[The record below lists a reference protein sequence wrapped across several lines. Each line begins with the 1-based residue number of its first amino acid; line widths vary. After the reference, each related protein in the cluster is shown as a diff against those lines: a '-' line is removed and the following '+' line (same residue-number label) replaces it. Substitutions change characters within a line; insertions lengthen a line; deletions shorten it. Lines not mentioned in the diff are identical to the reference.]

1 MKRLEN
7 YTRLHSAPDASIKM
21 ACILLYCRILSELGR
36 AGIFGF
42 LINMPVSLFYIQ
54 GLNTTAV
61 HAHTALFGVYGFFLS
76 LGFVFLIARYIRPEV
91 EFNDKL
97 MKFGFWA
104 LNWGL
109 ALMVL
114 ISLLPIGLIQS
125 WASVTQGLWA
135 RSQRRLYATTIVTKF
150 ALASH
155 GWRYHHDI
163 GALAFF
169 WQIVKVT
176 FTKETVITKQYSK
189 YVNIILNIIYRHIS

>member
-1 MKRLEN
+1 M
-7 YTRLHSAPDASIKM
+7 
-21 ACILLYCRILSELGR
+21 G

-61 HAHTALFGVYGFFLS
+61 HAHTALFGVYGFLS

-104 LNWGL
+104 LNWGGL

-114 ISLLPIGLIQS
+114 ISLLPIGLIQG
-125 WASVTQGLWA
+125 WASVTQGLWLA
-135 RSQRRLYATTIVTKF
+135 RSEDFMQQPLLQNLRWLRMVGDTIMI
-150 ALASH
+150 L
-155 GWRYHHDI
+155 G
-163 GALAFF
+163 GAVAFF
-169 WQIVKVT
+169 WQIVKVI
-176 FTKETVITKQYSK
+176 FIKKIK
-189 YVNIILNIIYRHIS
+189 R

>member
-1 MKRLEN
+1 
-7 YTRLHSAPDASIKM
+7 M
-21 ACILLYCRILSELGR
+21 ACILLYCRILLELGR

-61 HAHTALFGVYGFFLS
+61 HAHTALFGVYGFLS

-125 WASVTQGLWA
+125 WASVTQGLCSLAAKTLCNNHCYKNLRWL
-135 RSQRRLYATTIVTKF
+135 RMVGDTIMI
-150 ALASH
+150 L
-155 GWRYHHDI
+155 

-176 FTKETVITKQYSK
+176 FTKKQ
-189 YVNIILNIIYRHIS
+189 

>member
-1 MKRLEN
+1 MLFTLSAVSLVHSIIFISPVLHRLSWPQGASFSALEVVPLVLLGYEAFEN
-7 YTRLHSAPDASIKM
+7 YTRLHSAPWMHRLKWPV
-21 ACILLYCRILSELGR
+21 YCFIAVSFWNLVG

-61 HAHTALFGVYGFFLS
+61 HAHTALFGVYGFLS

-114 ISLLPIGLIQS
+114 ISYCQ
-125 WASVTQGLWA
+125 
-135 RSQRRLYATTIVTKF
+135 
-150 ALASH
+150 LA
-155 GWRYHHDI
+155 
-163 GALAFF
+163 
-169 WQIVKVT
+169 
-176 FTKETVITKQYSK
+176 
-189 YVNIILNIIYRHIS
+189 

>member
-1 MKRLEN
+1 MDGLVLDPGFKGPLCQKGFRFLGEFDK
-7 YTRLHSAPDASIKM
+7 PDGQ
-21 ACILLYCRILSELGR
+21 RPGQ
-36 AGIFGF
+36 GHFGV
-42 LINMPVSLFYIQ
+42 VSRVTDLAQ
-54 GLNTTAV
+54 QAQ
-61 HAHTALFGVYGFFLS
+61 ALFQVDSVHKVGELHHSGKP
-76 LGFVFLIARYIRPEV
+76 GFVFLIARYIRPEV

-125 WASVTQGLWA
+125 WASVTQGLWLA
-135 RSQRRLYATTIVTKF
+135 RSEDFMQQPLLQNLRWLRMVGDTIMI
-150 ALASH
+150 L
-155 GWRYHHDI
+155 

-176 FTKETVITKQYSK
+176 FTKKQ
-189 YVNIILNIIYRHIS
+189 